1 MSTLREHDRVVLTTD
16 LPEQKLTAG
25 DVGTIVH
32 VHRNGAAFEVEFV
45 ALDGE
50 TCAVVL
56 VERNQLR
63 AVQHKELAHARR
75 MA

>member
-1 MSTLREHDRVVLTTD
+1 
-16 LPEQKLTAG
+16 
-25 DVGTIVH
+25 
-32 VHRNGAAFEVEFV
+32 
-45 ALDGE
+45 LDGE